1 MAARAGPEGGASR
14 SYSSPMIF
22 LHEVHAV
29 RGALEEE
36 FEAAFRD
43 EWMPTLGK
51 GDDAR
56 LLWYCNHAHGSGPAY
71 HVVTVTALRDGGAW
85 EDLARRI
92 RDGDLKAW
100 ARRVDELRHGVTAK
114 ILLPVPWSPLQS
126 VDLAAVPTDGA
137 THELSIYMEDT
148 GWPHAAIDDY
158 VAFWGTGYYE
168 PMQERAANLLDI
180 QAVFQVAFGTGRRK
194 EAILMQKIVNEQV
207 LLHLLTHDTD
217 PAHRRPGEFM
227 HDALAFRDSW
237 ESKLLRTSTW
247 SPLY

>member
-1 MAARAGPEGGASR
+1 
-14 SYSSPMIF
+14 MIF

-29 RGALEEE
+29 RGAVEEG

-43 EWMPTLGK
+43 EWMPTLAK
-51 GDDAR
+51 HDDAR

-71 HVVTVTALRDGGAW
+71 HVVTITALRDGAAW
-85 EDLARRI
+85 EDLAHRI
-92 RDGDLKAW
+92 QRGDLQAW
-100 ARRVDELRHGVTAK
+100 ARRVDELRHSVTGK
-114 ILLPVPWSPLQS
+114 LLFPVRWSPMADI
-126 VDLAAVPTDGA
+126 DLSTVPTDGT
-137 THELSIYMEDT
+137 THELSLYMEDT

-158 VAFWGTGYYE
+158 VEFWGTGYYE
-168 PMQERAANLLDI
+168 PMQSRAANLLDI

-217 PAHRRPGEFM
+217 PAHRQPGEFM
-227 HDALAFRDSW
+227 HDALAYRDCW
-237 ESKLLRTSTW
+237 ESKLLRTSSW